1 MIIRKMMC
9 INIRF
14 LSALLFSLMITAC
27 GSKDASTDKSN
38 AEKKG
43 PKPTLVTTT
52 QVKIQPLETTEE
64 AVGTLEG
71 LDNPTLSSEVSGRV
85 IKIHVNT
92 GEFVKKGQLIATLDA
107 TDFALQRNEAQAEV
121 ARIEAQLANQAKTVA
136 RNQALVSKKFISQNA
151 VDNEIAQQ
159 NVLKEQLEGANARIS
174 SINHNSSKTK
184 LYAPASGNIEK
195 KLVDDGEYVKVGD
208 PIVLI
213 VSKQHLRAHLPFPE
227 YIAAKLKPG
236 LEVRLST
243 PTSEYAVKSVI
254 HELKPMI
261 VEGSRTI
268 DVIADIAGSP
278 DWLPGAS
285 VTGKVVLGQES
296 ATMMVPEQSV
306 VLRPAGEVVYVVRN
320 NTAYQ
325 AIVKTGIHQNG
336 LVEILSGINENDTI
350 VVDGAGFLTD
360 ATEIKTADIKKAE
373 ASLSKVATK
382 PSQNSAP

>member
-1 MIIRKMMC
+1 MITRKNMYN
-9 INIRF
+9 NIRF
-14 LSALLFSLMITAC
+14 LSVLLFSFMITAC
-27 GSKDASTDKSN
+27 GSKDATTDKAN
-38 AEKKG
+38 AEKKR

-92 GEFVKKGQLIATLDA
+92 GEFVKKGQLVATLDA
-107 TDFALQRNEAQAEV
+107 TDFSLQRNEAQAEV

-159 NVLKEQLEGANARIS
+159 NVLKEQLEGAKARIS

-285 VTGKVVLGQES
+285 VTGIVILGQES

-320 NTAYQ
+320 STAYQ
-325 AIVKTGIHQNG
+325 SLVKTGIHQNG
-336 LVEILSGINENDTI
+336 LVEILSGISENDTI

-360 ATEIKTADIKKAE
+360 ATVIKTAEIKKAD
-373 ASLSKVATK
+373 ANLNKVATK
-382 PSQNSAP
+382 PSQKSAP